1 LHIGEAKLETDQQT
15 GLFPIPNDWKLG
27 VQAQM
32 LAVAATGGYL
42 CFIPFATSPDLAS
55 FLLICLGLFA
65 VNQAKAL
72 QPNLQPWDYLVIA
85 TVLFSALLSALLSGG
100 VFRGLDYIFYL
111 SINLLVLVIASAFQ
125 GRREVK
131 AIALC
136 LGLFGLAHLAVLITA
151 SLSPD
156 VNDTSSLVYRAG
168 LTTLV
173 VPNDGLIMGLC
184 FPSLAFVLFAKDRQ
198 WTVWALVLMGAYAGL
213 TVYACFLLQSKVAL
227 LSVLTAVFATVVV
240 RFLLPQRSV
249 PKPVF
254 TISLLV
260 TGILLASGLAWYLGN
275 QSTVRLSLWIEAA
288 GAHSTIWG
296 FLFGA
301 GPNSFVFN
309 PSVAG
314 PLFDNGDLIIP
325 WAHNLYLD
333 AWHDQGLLG
342 LVVACVLTFLPILR
356 ALRIKDRDIRMLI
369 LASMA
374 TFILVAVF
382 EVTLTRRFYFAFL
395 MLFYG
400 LAAGQPKES
409 GNEKRN

>member
-1 LHIGEAKLETDQQT
+1 LETNQQT
-15 GLFPIPNDWKLG
+15 GLFTLRNDWKPG
-27 VQAQM
+27 VHAQV
-32 LAVAATGGYL
+32 LAVAAACGYL

-65 VNQAKAL
+65 VNQAKPL
-72 QPNLQPWDYLVIA
+72 QPNLQAWDYLVIA
-85 TVLFSALLSALLSGG
+85 AVLFSVLLSALLSRD
-100 VFRGLDYIFYL
+100 VARGLDYIFYL

-125 GRREVK
+125 GKREVR

-136 LGLFGLAHLAVLITA
+136 LGLFGLTHLAVLITA
-151 SLSPD
+151 SLSPHM
-156 VNDTSSLVYRAG
+156 NDASSLVYQAG
-168 LTTLV
+168 LATLV

-184 FPSLAFVLFAKDRQ
+184 FPALAYVVLPKDRQ
-198 WTVWALVLMGAYAGL
+198 WTVWACMFMLAYAGL
-213 TVYACFLLQSKVAL
+213 TVYASFLLQSKVAL
-227 LSVLTAVFATVVV
+227 LSVLTAVFATLVA
-240 RFLLPQRSV
+240 RYFLPQRNV
-249 PKPVF
+249 LKPVF
-254 TISLLV
+254 TIGLPV

-275 QSTVRLSLWIEAA
+275 QSTVRLSLWMEAA

-309 PSVAG
+309 PAAAG

-325 WAHNLYLD
+325 WAHNMFLD

-342 LVVACVLTFLPILR
+342 LVMVCVLTFLPILR
-356 ALRIKDRDIRMLI
+356 ALRIRDRETRMLI

-374 TFILVAVF
+374 TFILAALF

-395 MLFYG
+395 VLFYG
-400 LAAGQPKES
+400 LAAGQSKEYV
-409 GNEKRN
+409 NEKSN